1 MSQTLIY
8 PYLCDVMFLAE
19 SKNEKTTNSTLCAAG
34 SKQGTRRIGIVNIYS
49 PNILKEFVSLFFVC
63 GEAQTME

>member
-1 MSQTLIY
+1 
-8 PYLCDVMFLAE
+8 MFLAE